1 MENNVKN
8 SMYCYPG
15 TNVLKNKLNIRDSNK
30 LFEIEKQ
37 IVLVKSYILRQNKI
51 RYTFDKRHFTYL
63 HDFLFSDIYPFAGKF
78 RTENIYKGSF
88 TFASWEYIESL
99 VEKYG
104 GQGFT
109 TRS

>member
-1 MENNVKN
+1 MENNAKN

-51 RYTFDKRHFTYL
+51 RYTF
-63 HDFLFSDIYPFAGKF
+63 
-78 RTENIYKGSF
+78 
-88 TFASWEYIESL
+88 YIS
-99 VEKYG
+99 
-104 GQGFT
+104 T
-109 TRS
+109 